1 MEISFAEIKEIA
13 ETLPIGY
20 YAKRKIAVCFDNEAE
35 TSRYNPLED
44 KITFAYKNIVD
55 ALSSANEIDK
65 EVAIRSV
72 LYHEVSHAVLTP
84 LIEMEKWLNIFEDE
98 RIETLLKG
106 YYMNTDFNGLLNAIS
121 PYNGE
126 PITSPEQAFFVLC
139 RHRIGRKP
147 LVRAVEKIIKNYA
160 FISAKNNY
168 IDWAVR
174 YYHNDVE
181 KLWKKVLEDFSKN
194 PSDYASQ
201 NFEDDKD
208 CKDFD
213 KNGISPIQTFSDEN
227 GVTKEDK
234 ENIDASKSTKGE
246 EKISENV
253 NGEKANLPQNGENGE
268 NGENNES
275 GENGEDNV
283 NNEHQDNKNAKD
295 GEEEENGESGKNGLG
310 DRIFSNAFGGFI
322 DNSLTERLMNI
333 ISIFNK
339 KNSSGNGTTGHSG
352 ILNPRYCGNEDYRFF
367 ERKLEAR
374 GNNRFGSLHLNLFID
389 VSGSF
394 YRNKDV
400 VNKLIIALTA
410 VERKNKNFTLDIVHC
425 GVGEILQDKNHR
437 LINPNGGNR
446 VDENFGKIFRT
457 LQKGNTYNYN
467 IILFD
472 GDCEPDNDMVF
483 CCADTC
489 NTTIIAERSNKYIFD
504 KMKTAKII
512 YTTRYADELYENVFI
527 ALQRAFR

>member
-1 MEISFAEIKEIA
+1 MEIEFGEINEISFADIKEIA
-13 ETLPIGY
+13 NTLPIGY
-20 YAKRKIAVCFDNEAE
+20 YAKRKIAIGFDNEAE
-35 TSRYNPLED
+35 TSKYNPLED
-44 KITFAYKNIVD
+44 KITFAYQNIVD
-55 ALSSANEIDK
+55 ALSSANGIDE

-84 LIEMEKWLNIFEDE
+84 LMPMERYLNIFEDE

-106 YYMNTDFNGLLNAIS
+106 YYMNTDFNALLNAIS
-121 PYNGE
+121 PYNDSE

-139 RHRIGRKP
+139 RYRVGRKP

-160 FISAKNNY
+160 FMSSKNTYDDY
-168 IDWAVR
+168 ITRCYR
-174 YYHNDVE
+174 YDVKRLWE
-181 KLWKKVLEDFSKN
+181 KICEDFGKN

-201 NFEDDKD
+201 NFEKDKC

-213 KNGISPIQTFSDEN
+213 EKEIEKIQSFRNEGAT
-227 GVTKEDK
+227 VEDK
-234 ENIDASKSTKGE
+234 ENIDASKNTKGE
-246 EKISENV
+246 EKVSGNV

-268 NGENNES
+268 NGEDS
-275 GENGEDNV
+275 ENS
-283 NNEHQDNKNAKD
+283 EHQDNKNAKD
-295 GEEEENGESGKNGLG
+295 GEEEDIKNVGKGGLG
-310 DRIFSNAFGGFI
+310 DRIFANAFGGFI

-389 VSGSF
+389 TSGSF
-394 YRNKDV
+394 FYNKET

-410 VERKNKNFTLDIVHC
+410 VERKNKNFSLDIVHC

-446 VDENFGKIFRT
+446 VDENFGKIFRS

-483 CCADTC
+483 CSADTC
-489 NTTIIAERSNKYIFD
+489 NTTIIAERSNKYVFD
-504 KMKTAKII
+504 RMKTAKVI
-512 YTTRYADELYENVFI
+512 YTTKYAQELYENVFV